1 MMDHFTALWRKLRG
15 LDLEEPGTVQEY
27 RVAEAAEPYSNV
39 PDYPAST
46 FIKNIKYT
54 PSERK
59 ATVRIG
65 NTEYYY
71 PMTEMQMVRWLR
83 SPSLGQW
90 YNLHMKLKK

>member
-15 LDLEEPGTVQEY
+15 LDVEDPQKDQEY
-27 RVAEAAEPYSNV
+27 RVIEADEPYSNV
-39 PDYPAST
+39 PGYPAST
-46 FIKNIKYT
+46 FIKNIRYR
-54 PSERK
+54 PSKRT

-65 NTEYYY
+65 NKEYYY